1 MLTCLALV
9 TSRVPTDAEVIY
21 LTAENERALL
31 NWDAER
37 YRQQLTADRST

>member
-9 TSRVPTDAEVIY
+9 TARLPLSAVISY
-21 LTAENERALL
+21 LSVESEQALL

-37 YRQQLTADRST
+37 YRRQLTADR